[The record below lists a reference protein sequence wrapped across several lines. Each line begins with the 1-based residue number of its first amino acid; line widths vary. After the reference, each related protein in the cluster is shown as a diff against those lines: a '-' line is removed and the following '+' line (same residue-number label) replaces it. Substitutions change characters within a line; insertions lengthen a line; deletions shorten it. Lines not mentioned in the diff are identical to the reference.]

1 MSFDISNLNAKV
13 DLADGEWIDDIPDH
27 PGLRL
32 RVRSARYKP
41 YRVALSAFYRANNKS
56 IQTDEG
62 FVDAQADT
70 GKFLAAHLLLD
81 WDQSKAKGP
90 NALTDKGKPVAYS
103 PELALAI
110 LSADDDLGI
119 GDEYRG
125 AVAYA
130 AGKVSERLLAKTKA
144 ASGN

>member
-1 MSFDISNLNAKV
+1 MNSRHRRGSVVTATLPAYCSSYS
-13 DLADGEWIDDIPDH
+13 E
-27 PGLRL
+27 
-32 RVRSARYKP
+32 RS
-41 YRVALSAFYRANNKS
+41 
-56 IQTDEG
+56 
-62 FVDAQADT
+62 AQADT
-70 GKFLAAHLLLD
+70 GKFMSAHLLLD

-130 AGKVSERLLAKTKA
+130 AGKASERLLEKTRA